1 MVEKAVEKVTKLPT
15 PERIQ
20 IDFPLGDRHIDGAVI
35 KALSLPVFVDCVLDT
50 RTMETPKTFEA
61 KLRRN
66 RLIKQVVFYS
76 ENAVVPISPEELLR
90 MPIPVARTLID
101 KLDTADGPSGKIV
114 RKGDGISEAIVYEL
128 GTPISGGQGRP
139 PIKELEFLAKTFG
152 DVEDIMA
159 AGTGL
164 QQALLLVTNIAKPLG
179 TSLTALPSWA
189 VNQISASDGLSIS
202 SDVLP
207 FFLGSPVES

>member
-1 MVEKAVEKVTKLPT
+1 MAESSVLKLPEP
-15 PERIQ
+15 PEKLQ
-20 IDFPLGDRHIDGAVI
+20 IAFPLGDRNIDGAVI
-35 KALSLPVFVDCVLDT
+35 KPLTLPAFVDCVLDT
-50 RTMETPKTFEA
+50 RTMTSPNTFEA

-66 RLIKQVVFYS
+66 RLAKQVVFYIGNS
-76 ENAVVPISPEELLR
+76 VTQVAPEELVR
-90 MPIPVARTLID
+90 MPIVTARTLID
-101 KLDTADGPSGKIV
+101 KLDANDGPSGKIV

-139 PIKELEFLAKTFG
+139 QIKELEFLATTYG

-164 QQALLLVTNIAKPLG
+164 QQALMLCTTLAKPLG
-179 TSLTALPSWA
+179 TTLSQLPSWA
-189 VNQISASDGLSIS
+189 VNQISASDGLTIS

-207 FFLGSPVES
+207 FFTGSPDES